1 MHPIK
6 KLNQNTRIKIPSMKK
21 YSFYLILMVTSAV
34 ILIACGGSK
43 EKTNDAQQLRSEIE
57 KVKKEK
63 AALESTL
70 RDLEVRLAKA
80 DPLGTQTALL
90 VSLDTVR
97 TKSFTHY
104 IDLQGHVDAEGM
116 AYVSPSGMGG
126 VVKSV
131 LIKTGQRVAKGQTLL
146 VLDDAIARQS
156 LTAAQ
161 QQVNILSARLAQATT
176 IYERYQN
183 LWKQNIG
190 AEISV
195 INAKA
200 DVDALSAQLKAAQ
213 AQVGMAQE
221 QVNMTRVKAEI
232 SGVIDELNVKVGEM
246 FTPQAAATP
255 GMGIR
260 IVNSS
265 QLKVITAVPENYVSL
280 VKQGSRAEI
289 QIAES
294 GQPSF
299 MTTLS
304 VVGVAINAN
313 TRSFNTEASLPSHPV
328 YKPNQNAKVRII
340 DYQNNNALTVPL
352 NAVQQDENGSYVYL
366 AVAQDK
372 QLLAQK
378 QPVVTGAAYAGV
390 IEIKSGLKSGDL
402 LITRGF
408 QDAYQG
414 QPVKP
419 VQ

>member
-1 MHPIK
+1 
-6 KLNQNTRIKIPSMKK
+6 MKNH
-21 YSFYLILMVTSAV
+21 SFSSLLFVGSV
-34 ILIACGGSK
+34 VLLLSCGGGDKSTK
-43 EKTNDAQQLRSEIE
+43 DVQQLRSEIE

-63 AALESTL
+63 ATLDATL
-70 RDLEVRLAKA
+70 RDLEARLAKT
-80 DPLGTQTALL
+80 DPSTAQSALL
-90 VSLDTVR
+90 VSLDTIR
-97 TKSFTHY
+97 TTPFTHY
-104 IDLQGHVDAEGM
+104 IDLQGHVEAEGM
-116 AYVSPSGMGG
+116 AYVAPSGMGG
-126 VVKSV
+126 VVKAV
-131 LIKTGQRVAKGQTLL
+131 LAKNGQRVAKGQTLL

-161 QQVNILSARLAQATT
+161 QQVNILSARLAQANT

-232 SGVIDELNVKVGEM
+232 SGVIEEFNVKVGEM

-260 IVNSS
+260 IVNSG
-265 QLKVITAVPENYVSL
+265 QLKVVTAVPENYVTL
-280 VKQGSRAEI
+280 VKQGSRAQI
-289 QIAES
+289 QITES
-294 GQPSF
+294 GLPEFLS
-299 MTTLS
+299 TLS
-304 VVGVAINAN
+304 VVGAAINAN
-313 TRSFNTEASLPSHPV
+313 TRSFNAEAALPSNPL

-340 DYQNNNALTVPL
+340 DYQNNNAMTVPL
-352 NAVQQDENGSYVYL
+352 NTVQQDESGSYVYL
-366 AVAQDK
+366 AVQQGK
-372 QLLAQK
+372 QLQAKK
-378 QPVVTGAAYAGV
+378 QTVVTGAAYGGV
-390 IEIKSGLKSGDL
+390 IEVKSGLKSGDL

-414 QPVKP
+414 QLVQP

>member
-1 MHPIK
+1 
-6 KLNQNTRIKIPSMKK
+6 MKY
-21 YSFYLILMVTSAV
+21 YSFRWLLMVCFSFGIV
-34 ILIACGGSK
+34 ACGGN
-43 EKTNDAQQLRSEIE
+43 KTDVGNAKQLRAEIE

-63 AALESTL
+63 ASLDAML
-70 RDLEVRLAKA
+70 RDLEARLAKA
-80 DPLGTQTALL
+80 DPASSQTALL
-90 VSLDTVR
+90 VSLDTIHAA
-97 TKSFTHY
+97 SFTHY

-116 AYVSPSGMGG
+116 AYVAPSGMGG

-131 LIKTGQRVAKGQTLL
+131 LIKIGQRVSKGQTLL
-146 VLDDAIARQS
+146 VLDDAMARQS

-161 QQVNILSARLAQATT
+161 QQLNILSARLAQATT

-200 DVDALSAQLKAAQ
+200 DVDALSAQLRAAQ

-232 SGVIDELNVKVGEM
+232 SGVVDELGVKVGEM

-265 QLKVITAVPENYVSL
+265 QLKVVTAVPENYVTL

-289 QIAES
+289 QVMES

-299 MTTLS
+299 ITTLS

-313 TRSFNTEASLPSHPV
+313 TRSFNAEASLPSNSL

-340 DYQNNNALTVPL
+340 DYQNANALTVPL
-352 NAVQQDENGSYVYL
+352 NTVQQDETGSYVYL
-366 AVAQDK
+366 ASSKANR
-372 QLLAQK
+372 LLAKK
-378 QPVVTGAAYAGV
+378 QPVITGAAYGGM
-390 IEIKSGLKSGDL
+390 IEIRSGLTEGDL

>member
-1 MHPIK
+1 
-6 KLNQNTRIKIPSMKK
+6 MKN
-21 YSFYLILMVTSAV
+21 YSFSSLLFVGSV
-34 ILIACGGSK
+34 VLLQACGGSDK
-43 EKTNDAQQLRSEIE
+43 STKDVQQLRSEIE
-57 KVKKEK
+57 NVKKEK
-63 AALESTL
+63 AALDATL
-70 RDLEVRLAKA
+70 RDLEALLAKA
-80 DPLGTQTALL
+80 DPSTAQMALL
-90 VSLDTVR
+90 VSLDTIR
-97 TKSFTHY
+97 TTSFTHY

-116 AYVSPSGMGG
+116 AYVAPSGMGG

-131 LIKTGQRVAKGQTLL
+131 LVKTGQRVSKGQTLL
-146 VLDDAIARQS
+146 VLDDVMARQS

-161 QQVNILSARLAQATT
+161 QQVNILGARLAQATT

-183 LWKQNIG
+183 LWRQNIG

-232 SGVIDELNVKVGEM
+232 GGVIDELNVKVGEM

-260 IVNSS
+260 IVNNSR
-265 QLKVITAVPENYVSL
+265 LKVVTAVPENYVTL
-280 VKQGSRAEI
+280 VKQGSRAQI
-289 QIAES
+289 QITES
-294 GQPSF
+294 GIPEFLS
-299 MTTLS
+299 TLN
-304 VVGVAINAN
+304 VVGAAINAN
-313 TRSFNTEASLPSHPV
+313 TRSFNAEAPLPSNPL

-340 DYQNNNALTVPL
+340 DYQNQQALTIPL
-352 NAVQQDENGSYVYL
+352 NTVQQDESGSYVYL

-372 QLLAQK
+372 QLLAKK
-378 QPVVTGAAYAGV
+378 QPVVTGLAYGGV
-390 IEIKSGLKSGDL
+390 IEIKTGLKPGDL

-414 QPVKP
+414 QPLKS

>member
-1 MHPIK
+1 
-6 KLNQNTRIKIPSMKK
+6 MKN
-21 YSFYLILMVTSAV
+21 YSFSSLLFVGSTV
-34 ILIACGGSK
+34 VLLACGGDNK
-43 EKTNDAQQLRSEIE
+43 RTNDLEQLRSEIE

-63 AALESTL
+63 ATLDVTL
-70 RDLEVRLAKA
+70 RDLEARLAKA
-80 DPLGTQTALL
+80 DPSAAQSALL
-90 VSLDTVR
+90 VSLDTIR
-97 TKSFTHY
+97 ATSFTHY
-104 IDLQGHVDAEGM
+104 IDLQGYVDAEGM
-116 AYVSPSGMGG
+116 AYVAPSGMGG

-131 LIKTGQRVAKGQTLL
+131 LVKNGQRVAKGQTLL
-146 VLDDAIARQS
+146 LLDDVMAKQS

-161 QQVNILSARLAQATT
+161 QQVTILSARLAQASTL
-176 IYERYQN
+176 YERYQN

-232 SGVIDELNVKVGEM
+232 GGVIDELNVKVGEM

-260 IVNSS
+260 VVNSS
-265 QLKVITAVPENYVSL
+265 QLKVVTAIPENYSTL
-280 VKQGSRAEI
+280 VKKGSRAEI
-289 QIAES
+289 LITES
-294 GQPSF
+294 GQPAF
-299 MTTLS
+299 VATLS
-304 VVGVAINAN
+304 VVGAAINAN
-313 TRSFNTEASLPSHPV
+313 TRSFNAEATLPSNPL

-340 DYQNNNALTVPL
+340 DYQNQAALTVPL
-352 NAVQQDENGSYVYL
+352 NTVQQDETGSYVYL

-372 QLLAQK
+372 QLLAKK
-378 QPVVTGAAYAGV
+378 QSVVTGAAYGGF
-390 IEIKSGLKSGDL
+390 IEVKSGLKSGDL

-414 QPVKP
+414 QPIKP

>member
-1 MHPIK
+1 
-6 KLNQNTRIKIPSMKK
+6 MKN
-21 YSFYLILMVTSAV
+21 YSFSSLLLVGSTV
-34 ILIACGGSK
+34 VLLACGGDNK
-43 EKTNDAQQLRSEIE
+43 RTNDLEQLRSEIE

-63 AALESTL
+63 ATLDATL
-70 RDLEVRLAKA
+70 RDLEARLAKA
-80 DPLGTQTALL
+80 DPTTAQSALL
-90 VSLDTVR
+90 VSIDTIR
-97 TKSFTHY
+97 ATSFTHY

-116 AYVSPSGMGG
+116 AYVAPSGMGG

-131 LIKTGQRVAKGQTLL
+131 LVKNGQRVAKGQTLL
-146 VLDDAIARQS
+146 VLDDAMAKQS
-156 LTAAQ
+156 LIAAQ
-161 QQVNILSARLAQATT
+161 QQVTILSARLAQASTL
-176 IYERYQN
+176 YERYQN

-232 SGVIDELNVKVGEM
+232 GGVIDELNVKVGEM

-265 QLKVITAVPENYVSL
+265 QLKVVTAIPENYSTL
-280 VKQGSRAEI
+280 VKKGSRAEI
-289 QIAES
+289 LITES
-294 GQPSF
+294 GQPAF
-299 MTTLS
+299 VATLS
-304 VVGVAINAN
+304 VVGAAINAN
-313 TRSFNTEASLPSHPV
+313 TRSFNAEAALPSNPL

-340 DYQNNNALTVPL
+340 DYQNQNATAVPL
-352 NAVQQDENGSYVYL
+352 NTVQQDESGSYVYL
-366 AVAQDK
+366 AVLQGQQLQAKK
-372 QLLAQK
+372 QT
-378 QPVVTGAAYAGV
+378 VVTGAAYGGL
-390 IEIKSGLKSGDL
+390 IEVKSGLKSGDL

-414 QPVKP
+414 QPVKS

>member
-1 MHPIK
+1 MRTK
-6 KLNQNTRIKIPSMKK
+6 S
-21 YSFYLILMVTSAV
+21 ILSLFLLPGFV
-34 ILIACGGSK
+34 IMSCGGEKK
-43 EKTNDAQQLRSEIE
+43 ETND
-57 KVKKEK
+57 VKKIREQIEQVKKQK
-63 AALESTL
+63 ATLDATL
-70 RDLEVRLAKA
+70 RDLELRLAKA
-80 DPLGTQTALL
+80 DPSSAQPALL
-90 VSLDTVR
+90 VSIDTLR
-97 TKSFTHY
+97 AGSYTHY
-104 IDLQGHVDAEGM
+104 IDLQGHVDAEGL

-131 LIKTGQRVAKGQTLL
+131 LVKAGQRVSKGQTLL

-200 DVDALSAQLKAAQ
+200 DLDALTAQLKAAQ

-260 IVNSS
+260 IVNTSE
-265 QLKVITAVPENYVSL
+265 LKIVTSVPENYVNL
-280 VKQGSRAEI
+280 VKKGSRAEI
-289 QIAES
+289 EITES
-294 GQPSF
+294 GLPAFVS
-299 MTTLS
+299 TLS
-304 VVGVAINAN
+304 MVGAAINPN
-313 TRSFNTEASLPSHPV
+313 TRSFSAEAPLPANPL

-340 DYQNNNALTVPL
+340 DYENSSALTVPL
-352 NAVQQDENGSYVYL
+352 NTVQQDESGSYVYL
-366 AVAQDK
+366 AVLNNQ
-372 QLLAQK
+372 QLQAQK
-378 QPVVTGAAYAGV
+378 QPVVTGSAYGGV
-390 IEIKSGLKSGDL
+390 IEIKTGLKEGDL

-414 QPVKP
+414 QPVKAL
-419 VQ
+419 Q